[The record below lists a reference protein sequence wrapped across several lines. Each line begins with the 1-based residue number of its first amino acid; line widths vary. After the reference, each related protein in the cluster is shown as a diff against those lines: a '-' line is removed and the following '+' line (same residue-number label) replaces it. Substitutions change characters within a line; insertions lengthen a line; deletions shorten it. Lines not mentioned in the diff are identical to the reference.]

1 MRSFRFLS
9 AILFSA
15 MFLVVCGVCRQA
27 HCQDDTYSLMV
38 QQAPVDAGTVT
49 PGPGIHRIGIS
60 NAVTL
65 TAMPKPGYRFMYWMG
80 DVGDMSAN
88 ETVVVIDSPKIVVAV
103 FERTENELLVE
114 AAGVGKDS
122 RGGGGGGEGETPGI
136 AGNLGFLTPTPSDVV
151 ISHTTNANSGRSV
164 TTSRGGSKSLDTETV
179 IIPSGPL
186 IPEPATLMLLGAGG
200 LLLLR
205 KRR

>member
-1 MRSFRFLS
+1 MRNFRFLS
-9 AILFSA
+9 VALFSA
-15 MFLVVCGVCRQA
+15 IFVVVCGVCRLA

-38 QQAPVDAGTVT
+38 QQTPVDAGTVT
-49 PGPGIHRIGIS
+49 PGPGIHKIGIS

-80 DVGDMSAN
+80 DVGDMGAN

-122 RGGGGGGEGETPGI
+122 KGGGGGGSGETPGF

-151 ISHTTNANSGRSV
+151 ISHSLSPAREEVSYSGN
-164 TTSRGGSKSLDTETV
+164 SKSLDVSDEDTDGV
-179 IIPSGPL
+179 
-186 IPEPATLMLLGAGG
+186 PEPATLMLLGAGG